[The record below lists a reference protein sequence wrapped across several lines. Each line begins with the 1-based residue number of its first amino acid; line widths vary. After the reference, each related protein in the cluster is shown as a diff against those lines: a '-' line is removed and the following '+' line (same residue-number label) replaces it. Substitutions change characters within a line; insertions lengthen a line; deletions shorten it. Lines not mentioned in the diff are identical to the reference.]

1 MPGKRFH
8 SKMSMLE
15 KVLRRPEIEE
25 APPVLVDIGASGGLN
40 PAWKTLAKYSICLAF
55 EPDSREMGP
64 TRHASKVCRELH
76 IFNRAVTSGAEGES
90 EFYLT
95 KSPACSSLLAPN
107 TEELAAW
114 EFADRFRVL
123 KKDVVKTMQIATAL
137 RELNLDRVDWFK
149 TDSQGSDLRLFLSL
163 GEPLIR
169 KVMVAEF
176 EPGIIDSYCG
186 EDKLGDLM
194 SSMDARG
201 FWMSDVR
208 IKGSTRVAREAP
220 CGLGRFERRFMVH
233 LLKPSPGWGEVTYL
247 NSFASADFSRRDYL
261 LGWACVSIQ
270 RQHGFALELAA
281 AAARRFEGAIF
292 DELKRDTV
300 RRIRWSYFNLRAY
313 FPLARRAI
321 RKWKRLGFSKAAAL

>member
-1 MPGKRFH
+1 MN
-8 SKMSMLE
+8 MLE
-15 KVLRRPEIEE
+15 EVLRRPEFEK

-40 PAWKTLAKYSICLAF
+40 PAWKALAKYSVCIAF
-55 EPDSREMGP
+55 DPDSREMGP
-64 TRHASKVCRELH
+64 TRQASKVYRELH
-76 IFNRAVTSGAEGES
+76 VFNRAVTSGVEGES

-95 KSPACSSLLAPN
+95 KSPACSSLFAPN
-107 TEELAAW
+107 AEQLAAW
-114 EFADRFRVL
+114 EFGGRFQVL
-123 KKDVVKTMQIATAL
+123 KKEVVETMHVTTAL

-149 TDSQGSDLRLFLSL
+149 TDSQGGDLRLFLSL

-169 KVMVAEF
+169 KVIVAEF

-201 FWMSDVR
+201 FWMSDVT
-208 IKGSTRVAREAP
+208 IKGSTRVARDVS
-220 CGLGRFERRFMVH
+220 CGLGRFERRYMVH

-247 NSFASADFSRRDYL
+247 NSFAGAEFSRRDYL
-261 LGWACVSIQ
+261 LGWVCASIQ

-281 AAARRFEGAIF
+281 AAARRFEDAIF

-300 RRIRWSYFNLRAY
+300 HRIRRSYFNLRAY

-321 RKWKRLGFSKAAAL
+321 RKWKRLGFVKAAAL